1 MRLVPDCFFP
11 PPVGYWSTP
20 ATTGR
25 TPPSSAG
32 MTLTRVDRR
41 RVVWF
46 GGWDGQRR
54 RKTNALFILDIE
66 AWVSGW
72 TTAHD
77 KLHTCTNTY
86 MYAHTDIHT
95 HTHTHT
101 RTHTHT
107 LSLSPTNTHSQ
118 THSHTHTFTHT
129 CICTCTIAC
138 M

>member
-1 MRLVPDCFFP
+1 MRLVPDCSLP
-11 PPVGYWSTP
+11 PPAGYWSTP

-25 TPPSSAG
+25 TPPPSAN

-101 RTHTHT
+101 YT
-107 LSLSPTNTHSQ
+107 LSPSLQQTHSQ

-129 CICTCTIAC
+129 CICTCTITC
-138 M
+138 T

>member
-1 MRLVPDCFFP
+1 MWLVPDCSLP
-11 PPVGYWSTP
+11 PPAGYCSTP

-25 TPPSSAG
+25 TPPPSAG

-46 GGWDGQRR
+46 GGYDGQRR
-54 RKTNALFILDIE
+54 RRTNALFILDIE
-66 AWVSGW
+66 AWVSVW

-95 HTHTHT
+95 HTHT
-101 RTHTHT
+101 
-107 LSLSPTNTHSQ
+107 LSLPLSNKHTQSNSLS
-118 THSHTHTFTHT
+118 HSHIHSHVHMHMHNGMHVRFS
-129 CICTCTIAC
+129 
-138 M
+138 